1 MSKPLPPLNSI
12 RAFEVAAR
20 HTSFS
25 RAAEEIGVTPGAI
38 SKQILA
44 LEDYIG
50 VKLFDRLPGG
60 LTLTP
65 AGYSV
70 RSSVEP
76 AFELLSQAFSRYS
89 RRSPRSNICRIST
102 MASFAGQFLVP
113 RLDKFK
119 EELPNI
125 DLEILTSQRLDDF
138 SREEVDLTVRYGQGT
153 WDDVVSTQLIK
164 GQLVP
169 VCSPSLLQDKA
180 DKDCHD
186 FILTSRRIQ
195 IHSSDEWRAW
205 SQLTQLDLSESRR
218 PFIIEDTLVAM
229 EATLSGQGIAL
240 LPEVIARHNIENGKL
255 VTFSDQWL
263 PWNKTYFV
271 THTSNADRNPV
282 IRDVIAWIKKE
293 VAGS

>member
-125 DLEILTSQRLDDF
+125 DLEILTSQRLVDF

-195 IHSSDEWRAW
+195 IHSSDEWRAR

>member
-70 RSSVEP
+70 RSAVEP

-119 EELPNI
+119 EELPDI
-125 DLEILTSQRLDDF
+125 DLEILTSQRLVDF

-164 GQLVP
+164 GRLIP
-169 VCSPSLLQDKA
+169 VCAPTLLVEKPDE
-180 DKDCHD
+180 DPHD

-205 SQLTQLDLSESRR
+205 GQLTQLDLSESRR

-229 EATLSGQGIAL
+229 EATLSGQGIAM

-263 PWNKTYFV
+263 PWNKTYFI

>member
-50 VKLFDRLPGG
+50 IKLFERLPGG

-65 AGYSV
+65 AGYTV

-76 AFELLSQAFSRYS
+76 AFELLSQAFARYS

-102 MASFAGQFLVP
+102 MASFAAQFFVP

-119 EELPNI
+119 EDLPDI
-125 DLEILTSQRLDDF
+125 ELEILTSQRLVDF
-138 SREEVDLTVRYGQGT
+138 SREEVDLTVRYGHGT
-153 WDDVVSTQLIK
+153 WDDVVSAQLIK

-169 VCSPSLLQDKA
+169 VCAPTLLNGSTDA
-180 DKDCHD
+180 DRDD
-186 FILTSRRIQ
+186 FIRTTRRIQ
-195 IHSSDEWRAW
+195 IHTSDEWRAW
-205 SQLTQLDLSESRR
+205 SHLTQLDLTESRR
-218 PFIIEDTLVAM
+218 PFIIEDTLVAV

-240 LPEVIARHNIENGKL
+240 LPEVIARHKIETGKL
-255 VTFSDQWL
+255 TTFSDQRL

-271 THTSNADRNPV
+271 THTPNADRSPV
-282 IRDVIAWIKKE
+282 VRDVIAWIKKE
-293 VAGS
+293 VAAL

>member
-50 VKLFDRLPGG
+50 VKLFERLPGG

-65 AGYSV
+65 AGYTV

-76 AFELLSQAFSRYS
+76 AFDLLSSAFTRYS

-102 MASFAGQFLVP
+102 MASFAAQFFVP

-119 EELPNI
+119 DEVPDIE
-125 DLEILTSQRLDDF
+125 LEILTSQRLVDF
-138 SREEVDLTVRYGQGT
+138 SREEVDLTVRYGHGI
-153 WDDVVSTQLIK
+153 WDDVVSTQLVK

-169 VCSPSLLQDKA
+169 VCSPVLLA
-180 DKDCHD
+180 DIDESDRDD
-186 FILTSRRIQ
+186 FIRNTRRIQ

-205 SQLTQLDLSESRR
+205 SQLTQLDLTDSRR
-218 PFIIEDTLVAM
+218 PFIIEDTLVAV

-240 LPEVIARHNIENGKL
+240 LPEVIARHNIENGNL
-255 VTFSDQWL
+255 TTFSDQRL
-263 PWNKTYFV
+263 PWNKTYFI
-271 THTSNADRNPV
+271 THTPNANRNPV
-282 IRDVIAWIKKE
+282 IRDVIAWITKE
-293 VAGS
+293 VATP